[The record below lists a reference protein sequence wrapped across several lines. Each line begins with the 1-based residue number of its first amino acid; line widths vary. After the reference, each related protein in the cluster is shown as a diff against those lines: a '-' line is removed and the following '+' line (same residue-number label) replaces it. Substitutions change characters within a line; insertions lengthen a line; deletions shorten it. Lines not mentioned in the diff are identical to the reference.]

1 MVAQLLKGLAEEKI
15 ILINSAQAAKLPFT
29 LKGIVRLVD
38 KKGNT
43 LGVVLDK
50 ETLEDIEEG
59 LEASSPEFWAS
70 VDKSRK
76 SGRVSGKEIE
86 KRLGIK

>member
-1 MVAQLLKGLAEEKI
+1 MVTQLLKGLAEEKV
-15 ILINSAQAAKLPFT
+15 ILINSSQAAKLPFA

-50 ETLEDIEEG
+50 GALEDIEEG
-59 LEASSPEFWAS
+59 LEASSPKFWAS
-70 VDKSRK
+70 LEKSRK
-76 SGRVSGKEIE
+76 SGRVSGQEIE
-86 KRLGIK
+86 RRLGIK